1 MKSTNFLIVLSISVF
16 LFLNFGCQKLSEDEI
31 DEKDAQTILDAMA
44 EIWNE
49 GNLDLVDEFYAP
61 DYVRRYVD
69 TYEDMVGIEAYK
81 KWISNNRT
89 SLSGFR
95 TSIEGDVIT
104 HADKIVIRWIAEGKT
119 GGKKVRF
126 RGVSIMRVSDRK
138 IAEECLYFNR
148 ESLLRQR
155 GFTITPPAPVS
166 PEKK

>member
-1 MKSTNFLIVLSISVF
+1 MKSANFLIVFCVSVF
-16 LFLNFGCQKLSEDEI
+16 LLNFGCQKTNEYEVSEQ
-31 DEKDAQTILDAMA
+31 DAKTILDAMA

-49 GNLDLVDEFYAP
+49 GNLGLVEKFYTP

-69 TYEDMVGIEAYK
+69 TYEDMVGIDAYK
-81 KWISNNRT
+81 KWITNNRN
-89 SLSGFR
+89 SLSGFQ
-95 TSIEGDVIT
+95 TSMEGDAIID
-104 HADKIVIRWIAEGKT
+104 ADKIVIRWIAEGKSR
-119 GGKKVRF
+119 GKKVRF
-126 RGVSIMRVSDRK
+126 RGVSIMRVSNGK